1 MSDASTNGLYY
12 GWKIVAALIVILTFA
27 SGLSFYN
34 HSIYLNALATQSGF
48 SVSTASMAVSV
59 FFLSSGVAGLLV
71 GRMIQRVDTRI
82 SFILGAL
89 LSCTALTALAH
100 VESMLQLVIVYMIFG
115 SGFASSAMLPAT
127 TLITR
132 WFRKRRAMALSIAST
147 GLSLGGVVITPL
159 SAYLVE
165 RFGFS
170 TAAPIMGVMYLVGVI
185 PIALIWLRPEPASL
199 GLLIDGRQDMATLT
213 EKVVDQQAE
222 HGEVAEQVLN
232 ATRQADAHGTEQGIS
247 FSRARRMWLFWGI
260 CFGYVFLML
269 AQVGGIAHQ
278 YGLAR
283 EILSESQT
291 ALAVAI
297 LPVASIIGRLI
308 GGWLVE
314 QMSIRRFAIIVMIMQ
329 AMALLLL
336 SGGFNYISL
345 CVGLFLFGSSVGN
358 LLMLQPLLLA
368 EAFGVQDYA
377 KIFSVSNLMSSWG
390 TAAGPALMG
399 LVYVSSGNQYA
410 MPYLVIACAG
420 IVGLVLFVSAGRL
433 HAISAHRN

>member
-1 MSDASTNGLYY
+1 MSDSNTNGLYY
-12 GWKIVAALIVILTFA
+12 GWKIVAALIIILTFA

-34 HSIYLNALATQSGF
+34 HSIYLNALATQSNF
-48 SVSTASMAVSV
+48 SVSSASMAVSV

-82 SFILGAL
+82 SFTIGAL
-89 LSCTALTALAH
+89 LCCTALTALAH
-100 VESMLQLVIVYMIFG
+100 VQTMWQLVLVYMIFG

-132 WFRKRRAMALSIAST
+132 WFRNRRAMALSIAST

-165 RFGFS
+165 NFGFS

-185 PIALIWLRPEPASL
+185 PVAWIWLRPEPATL
-199 GLLIDGRQDMATLT
+199 GLLIDGRKDTANMA
-213 EKVVDQQAE
+213 D
-222 HGEVAEQVLN
+222 EVKD
-232 ATRQADAHGTEQGIS
+232 QADVNADAGESDSFVTGQLDAHIAEQGIS
-247 FSRARRMWLFWGI
+247 FSQARRMWLFWGI

-329 AMALLLL
+329 ASALLLL

-399 LVYVSSGNQYA
+399 IVYASSGSQYA
-410 MPYLVIACAG
+410 MPYLVVACAG
-420 IVGLVLFVSAGRL
+420 IVGLILFVSAGRL
-433 HAISAHRN
+433 HALTAHRD

>member
-1 MSDASTNGLYY
+1 MSDSHSNGLYY
-12 GWKIVAALIVILTFA
+12 GWKIVAALLVILTFA

-48 SVSTASMAVSV
+48 SVSSASLAVSV
-59 FFLSSGVAGLLV
+59 FFLSSGIAGLLV

-82 SFILGAL
+82 SFTLGAL
-89 LSCTALTALAH
+89 LCCIALTALAH
-100 VESMLQLVIVYMIFG
+100 VQAMWQLVIVYMVFG
-115 SGFASSAMLPAT
+115 SGFACSALLPAT

-132 WFRKRRAMALSIAST
+132 WFRNRRAMALSIAST

-165 RFGFS
+165 SFGFS

-185 PIALIWLRPEPASL
+185 PVAWIWLRPEPATM
-199 GLLIDGRQDMATLT
+199 GLLIDGRKDMASLAA
-213 EKVVDQQAE
+213 EMEEQAGNNDDLATVTVQADV
-222 HGEVAEQVLN
+222 HVAEQGVN
-232 ATRQADAHGTEQGIS
+232 FAQ
-247 FSRARRMWLFWGI
+247 ARRMWLFWGI
-260 CFGYVFLML
+260 CFAYVFLML

-329 AMALLLL
+329 ASALLLL
-336 SGGFNYISL
+336 SGGFNYLSL
-345 CVGLFLFGSSVGN
+345 CAGLFLFGSSVGN

-377 KIFSVSNLMSSWG
+377 RIFSVSNLMSSWG

-399 LVYVSSGNQYA
+399 IVYASSDSQYA
-410 MPYLVIACAG
+410 MPYLVVACAG
-420 IVGLVLFVSAGRL
+420 VLGLLLFISAGRL
-433 HAISAHRN
+433 HALPSHRD

>member
-1 MSDASTNGLYY
+1 MSDSHSNGLYY
-12 GWKIVAALIVILTFA
+12 GWKIVAALLVILTFA

-34 HSIYLNALATQSGF
+34 HSIYLNALSTQSNF
-48 SVSTASMAVSV
+48 SVSSASLAVSV

-71 GRMIQRVDTRI
+71 GRMIQRVDARV
-82 SFILGAL
+82 SFTIGAL
-89 LSCTALTALAH
+89 LCCTALTALAH
-100 VESMLQLVIVYMIFG
+100 VQAMWQLVIVYMIFG
-115 SGFASSAMLPAT
+115 SGFACSAVLPAT

-132 WFRKRRAMALSIAST
+132 WFRNRRAMALSIAST

-165 RFGFS
+165 SFGFS
-170 TAAPIMGVMYLVGVI
+170 TAAPIMGVMYLAGVI
-185 PIALIWLRPEPASL
+185 PVAWIWLRPEPATL
-199 GLLIDGRQDMATLT
+199 GLLIDGRRDMASLAAEGKDQTGNNHN
-213 EKVVDQQAE
+213 VVGNVASVTVQADF
-222 HGEVAEQVLN
+222 HSAEQGV
-232 ATRQADAHGTEQGIS
+232 S
-247 FSRARRMWLFWGI
+247 FAQARRTWLFWGI

-329 AMALLLL
+329 ACALLLL
-336 SGGFNYISL
+336 SGGFNYLSL
-345 CVGLFLFGSSVGN
+345 CFGLFLFGSSVGN

-377 KIFSVSNLMSSWG
+377 RIFSVSNLMSSWG
-390 TAAGPALMG
+390 TAAGPAMMG
-399 LVYVSSGNQYA
+399 IVYASSGSQYA
-410 MPYLVIACAG
+410 MPYLAIACAG
-420 IVGLVLFVSAGRL
+420 VVGLLLFVSAGRL
-433 HAISAHRN
+433 HALPARQD